1 MLIDFVPTE
10 SRVSLAG
17 APGFLKA
24 PGGAPAIVAITVS
37 CLGGRS
43 AFIVKLGDDE
53 FGHML
58 AGILRKNGVA
68 DQGINFDTGAR
79 TALAFVTLKADG
91 DREFMFYRNHSA
103 DMLLRPDELNL
114 DLIRSVRKSPLS
126 IPHDLQ
132 EIQMEVEIH
141 SLVF

>member
-10 SRVSLAG
+10 SGVSLAE

-24 PGGAPAIVAITVS
+24 PGGAPAIVAIAVS
-37 CLGGRS
+37 RFGGRS
-43 AFIVKLGDDE
+43 AFVGKLGDNE
-53 FGHML
+53 FGDML

-68 DQGINFDTGAR
+68 DQEFNFDTGAR

-103 DMLLRPDELNL
+103 DMLLCPDELNL
-114 DLIRSVRKSPLS
+114 ELIRSIRREK
-126 IPHDLQ
+126 LQ
-132 EIQMEVEIH
+132 EKARMEGRMK
-141 SLVF
+141 LRW